1 MRLPWG
7 LNAPHGVYGWLLL
20 KRGSL
25 RSRFL
30 VHFVGRNFAKQC
42 LPAVSLHHYE
52 TEKYHEEA
60 VSGYSVYGS
69 TRKAERTAEGEFEER
84 EG

>member
-1 MRLPWG
+1 MVNSNQL
-7 LNAPHGVYGWLLL
+7 
-20 KRGSL
+20 L
-25 RSRFL
+25 RSTSLCRIFARSVWKKL
-30 VHFVGRNFAKQC
+30 VEWGRST
-42 LPAVSLHHYE
+42 VSLHHYE

-84 EG
+84 KG